1 MVVFNGLK
9 RWDNMVHKASL
20 KKIFDIIEW
29 IVSIA
34 MIGICIFYFFISKN
48 IFKGMGLIIMC
59 GGIVVMNAFSIINS
73 KYFEDNFS
81 RKNNWLNITQVC
93 IFSLFIVAEIIL
105 NYLH

>member
-9 RWDNMVHKASL
+9 RWDNMLHKASL
-20 KKIFDIIEW
+20 KKIFDIIQW

-59 GGIVVMNAFSIINS
+59 GGIVIMNAFSIINS

-81 RKNNWLNITQVC
+81 WKNNWVNVLQVS
-93 IFSLFIVAEIIL
+93 ISALIIVAQIKEL
-105 NYLH
+105 WL